1 MAEEVRARLPGRG
14 CEVLRDCLVQKKH
27 WVLLAVALC
36 TEKQVGLKELEILS
50 LLDSVP
56 VCLV

>member
-14 CEVLRDCLVQKKH
+14 CEVLRDCLVQRKH

-50 LLDSVP
+50 LLDSVL
-56 VCLV
+56 CA